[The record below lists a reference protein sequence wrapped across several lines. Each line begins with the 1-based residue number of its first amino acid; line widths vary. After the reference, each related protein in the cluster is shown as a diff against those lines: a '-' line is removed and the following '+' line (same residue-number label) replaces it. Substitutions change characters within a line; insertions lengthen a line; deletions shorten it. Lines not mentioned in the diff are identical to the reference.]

1 MGVPSLDAWRARRS
15 SMWTIG
21 LLLEAIDTRL
31 TFSWLSWL
39 VEVVDVS
46 SQVG

>member
-1 MGVPSLDAWRARRS
+1 
-15 SMWTIG
+15 MWTIG